1 MKTPDIEPTVI
12 RCYPHDT
19 AGRTGVV
26 TFMIKHRGRWFQI
39 EHHLFPC
46 MPRPNPRRAPGT
58 VRGVGRSRAVP
69 DTQTSLI
76 RSSGIVLRHLNRVG
90 PDGLDPF
97 DRRFVVAP
105 RPPG

>member
-1 MKTPDIEPTVI
+1 
-12 RCYPHDT
+12 
-19 AGRTGVV
+19 
-26 TFMIKHRGRWFQI
+26 
-39 EHHLFPC
+39 
-46 MPRPNPRRAPGT
+46 
-58 VRGVGRSRAVP
+58 VP
-69 DTQTSLI
+69 DTLDTLI